1 MEPKYVA
8 AIKAGIIAAV
18 VLAVLA
24 LINNLI
30 DYFNISFFGLSC
42 LIFLLQ
48 LAVLAGAGA
57 MAVKMAPGLIR
68 SLEDSL
74 AVGAV
79 AGAVTFILGGIIGL
93 VLSFLFSLIKA
104 TSYDIAHPISGFP
117 EATGASLFT
126 GICAICCLPILLVI
140 IGIIGAIVG
149 AIGAAIYYEVA
160 GKNKPV

>member
-1 MEPKYVA
+1 MEPKYVE

-30 DYFNISFFGLSC
+30 DYSNFTFVGLSC
-42 LIFLLQ
+42 LILLLQ

-74 AVGAV
+74 VVGAV
-79 AGAVTFILGGIIGL
+79 AGAVAFILGGIVGL

-104 TSYDIAHPISGFP
+104 TSYDITHPISGFP
-117 EATGASLFT
+117 QATGASLFT
-126 GICAICCLPILLVI
+126 GICAICCLPVLLVI

-160 GKNKPV
+160 GKQ

>member
-1 MEPKYVA
+1 MDPKYVA

-18 VLAVLA
+18 ILAMLA
-24 LINNLI
+24 LVNNLI
-30 DYFNISFFGLSC
+30 DYVNISFFGLSC
-42 LIFLLQ
+42 LIFFLE

-74 AVGAV
+74 AVGAI
-79 AGAVTFILGGIIGL
+79 AGAVTFILGGTIGL
-93 VLSFLFSLIKA
+93 VLSFLFSLLKA
-104 TSYDIAHPISGFP
+104 TAWDITHPISDFP
-117 EATGASLFT
+117 EATAGSLFT
-126 GICAICCLPILLVI
+126 GICAICCLPVLLLI

-160 GKNKPV
+160 GKP